1 MEGPHLNLVST
12 NRRQL
17 AVWDWPGEDP
27 PLLFA
32 HATGF
37 HGRCWD
43 HIIRD
48 FPGRRAIAIDARGHG
63 RSSKAEPPCL
73 WREFGCDLA
82 AIAGHMN
89 LRNAIGIGHSMGGHV
104 IVQAAALRPETYA
117 ALLLVDGNPLQDISA
132 TERISLVVF
141 EGERIHRAG
150 LFDQK

>member
-1 MEGPHLNLVST
+1 

-48 FPGRRAIAIDARGHG
+48 FPGRRALAIDARGHG

-117 ALLLVDGNPLQDISA
+117 ALLLVDPTILPPEYYGDEPPDAAFTL
-132 TERISLVVF
+132 R
-141 EGERIHRAG
+141 RRAVWNSP
-150 LFDQK
+150 D